1 MAKPRRIKYR
11 YQGKFDPQ
19 KLSPDNID
27 RLSTAM
33 IPDKSKVL
41 ELGAATGFMGEWL
54 KRVKKCRVVGV
65 DINPAA
71 KPDIAGD
78 LEDSSTWRKIV
89 AKGKYGVVLAS
100 AILEHLK
107 EPELALE
114 RIRKVLKSKG
124 ILVVTLPNIA
134 HWRMRL
140 NFLLGRWE
148 YEDYGL
154 LDRTHLRFFTY
165 NTAFKLV
172 RRAGFKVVEVAID
185 PAGGLKYFNWL
196 VKRWPNLYAYQIAIK
211 AVKR

>member
-1 MAKPRRIKYR
+1 MARSGQIKYR
-11 YQGKFDPQ
+11 YKGKFDPQ
-19 KLSPDNID
+19 KLAPDNID

-41 ELGAATGFMGEWL
+41 ELGSATGFMGDWL
-54 KRVKKCRVVGV
+54 KTAKRCQVVGV
-65 DINPAA
+65 DINPET
-71 KPDIAGD
+71 KPDLAGD
-78 LEDSSTWRKIV
+78 LDDSSTWRKIE

-100 AILEHLK
+100 AVLEHLK
-107 EPELALE
+107 DPETALQ
-114 RIRKVLKSKG
+114 RIRKVLKPKG

-140 NFLLGRWE
+140 NLLLGRFE

-165 NTAFKLV
+165 NTALKLV

-196 VKRWPNLYAYQIAIK
+196 VKYWPNLYAHQIAIK